1 MLQTAGQRTAQQEEH
16 QAAAREEAQHSEPR
30 TATLAMQAVLAG
42 TRLDSLPVE
51 TVRQMAGKLGNS
63 AMLDLLAIQQL
74 GRPEAPQWPA
84 WGLPSDVPPVPVEPT
99 EPLLVEPPAGFGG
112 GDG

>member
-63 AMLDLLAIQQL
+63 AMLDLLALQRL
-74 GRPEAPQWPA
+74 GRPEAPRWPGWA
-84 WGLPSDVPPVPVEPT
+84 EPCDAPPVPVEPL
-99 EPLLVEPPAGFGG
+99 EPLLAEPPAGFGG

>member
-1 MLQTAGQRTAQQEEH
+1 MLQTAGQRTAEKQER
-16 QAAAREEAQHSEPR
+16 QTAVREETRRGETRSA
-30 TATLAMQAVLAG
+30 ALAMQAVLAG

-63 AMLDLLAIQQL
+63 AMLDLLALQRL

-84 WGLPSDVPPVPVEPT
+84 WEEPADTPPVPVEPAQ
-99 EPLLVEPPAGFGG
+99 PLLAEPGFGG

>member
-1 MLQTAGQRTAQQEEH
+1 MLQTAGQRTAEKQER
-16 QAAAREEAQHSEPR
+16 QTAVREEARRGETRS
-30 TATLAMQAVLAG
+30 AALAMQAVLAG

-63 AMLDLLAIQQL
+63 AMLDLLALQRL
-74 GRPEAPQWPA
+74 GRPEAPRWPGWA
-84 WGLPSDVPPVPVEPT
+84 EPCDAPPVPVEPL
-99 EPLLVEPPAGFGG
+99 EPLLAEPPAGFGG